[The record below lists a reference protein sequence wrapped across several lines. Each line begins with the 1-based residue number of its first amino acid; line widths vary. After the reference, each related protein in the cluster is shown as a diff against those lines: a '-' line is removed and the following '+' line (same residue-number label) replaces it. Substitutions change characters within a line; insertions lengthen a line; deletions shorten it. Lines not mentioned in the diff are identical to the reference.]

1 MKKRFVCRGIIF
13 LILLTGLL
21 GSCGN
26 KEKQEILI
34 EGKTMGTFFHIKVVT
49 SKGTGKLEE
58 KIKQR
63 LKEINRS
70 MSTFDPDSEISRFN
84 RISDTETC
92 FPVSQDFM
100 NVMTVAAELYRVTE
114 GAWDGTVDP
123 LVNLWGFGRKTKKD
137 GLPEAGEIQAVLLHV
152 GFHLI
157 EISAQGLRKTDPAVT
172 LDLASIAKGYGV
184 DAVAKVIAESGIKD
198 FLVEIG
204 GEIYASGLRLDGK
217 KWRIGINRPKTD
229 AAFDDVYKAA
239 DLHNKG
245 FATSGDY
252 RNFFMMDGKRYS
264 HVIDPRTGYAVSNR
278 VVSASVIAETC
289 TFADG
294 LATALMVMGAEK
306 GTELVSRLAN
316 VECLIITEEA
326 DGSLKDHGSKG
337 FEMQ

>member
-1 MKKRFVCRGIIF
+1 MKKHCIRKGIVWLAFFVL
-13 LILLTGLL
+13 LIA
-21 GSCGN
+21 CGN
-26 KEKQEILI
+26 KERHEILM

-49 SKGTGKLEE
+49 SEGTGKLEK
-58 KIKQR
+58 KISQR

-70 MSTFDPDSEISRFN
+70 MSTYDPDSEISRFN
-84 RISDTETC
+84 RIKDTETR

-100 NVMTVAAELYRVTE
+100 NVMTVAADLYRLTG
-114 GAWDGTVDP
+114 GAWDGTLDP
-123 LVNLWGFGRKTKKD
+123 LVNLWGFGRSAKKQ
-137 GLPEAGEIQAVLLHV
+137 GLPESGEIEALLPHI

-157 EISAQGLRKTDPAVT
+157 EISENSLRKTDPAVT

-184 DAVAKVIAESGIKD
+184 DQVAKVIADSGIKD

-229 AAFDDVYKAA
+229 AAFDEVYRVS

-252 RNFFMMDGKRYS
+252 RNFFLKDGKRYS
-264 HVIDPRTGYAVSNR
+264 HVIDPLTGYAVSNR
-278 VVSASVIAETC
+278 VVSASVIADTC

-306 GTELVSRLAN
+306 SIELVNGLEN

-326 DGSLKDHGSKG
+326 DGSLKDHFSKG
-337 FEMQ
+337 FEVQ

>member
-1 MKKRFVCRGIIF
+1 MCRGIVC
-13 LILLTGLL
+13 LTLLTALL

-26 KEKQEILI
+26 KEKREVLI
-34 EGKTMGTFFHIKVVT
+34 EGKTMGTFFHIKVIT
-49 SKGTGKLEE
+49 SESTGKLEE
-58 KIKQR
+58 KIKLR

-70 MSTFDPDSEISRFN
+70 MSTYDPDSEISRFN
-84 RISDTETC
+84 RISDTETR
-92 FPVSQDFM
+92 FPLSQDFM
-100 NVMTVAAELYRVTE
+100 NVMTVSAELYRLTE

-123 LVNLWGFGRKTKKD
+123 LVNLWGFGRKGKKQ
-137 GLPEAGEIQAVLLHV
+137 GLPESGEIEALLPHI

-184 DAVAKVIAESGIKD
+184 DQVAKVIAESGITD

-217 KWRIGINRPKTD
+217 KWRIGINRPKAD
-229 AAFDDVYKAA
+229 ADFDDVYKAL

-264 HVIDPRTGYAVSNR
+264 HVLDPRTGYAVSNR
-278 VVSASVIAETC
+278 VVSASVIADTC

-306 GTELVSRLAN
+306 SLELVNRLEN
-316 VECLIITEEA
+316 VECLIITEEE
-326 DGSLKDHGSKG
+326 DGTLKNHGSKG

>member
-1 MKKRFVCRGIIF
+1 MKKHCICKGIVC
-13 LILLTGLL
+13 LALLTAL
-21 GSCGN
+21 GAGCGS
-26 KEKQEILI
+26 KKQEVLI
-34 EGKTMGTFFHIKVVT
+34 EGKTMGTAFHIKVVT
-49 SKGTGKLEE
+49 SERTGELEE

-84 RISDTETC
+84 RISDTETR

-100 NVMTVAAELYRVTE
+100 NVMTVAAELYSMTE

-123 LVNLWGFGRKTKKD
+123 LINLWGFGRKEKKHRV
-137 GLPEAGEIQAVLLHV
+137 PESEEIQALFPHI

-157 EISAQGLRKTDPAVT
+157 EISANTLRKTDPGVT

-184 DAVAKVIAESGIKD
+184 DQVARVIAESGIKD

-229 AAFDDVYKAA
+229 AAFDDVYRTS
-239 DLHNKG
+239 DLQDKG

-252 RNFFMMDGKRYS
+252 RNFFLMDGKRYS
-264 HVIDPRTGYAVSNR
+264 HVIDPRTGYAVSNH
-278 VVSASVIAETC
+278 VVSASVIADTC

-306 GTELVSRLAN
+306 SLELVNALKN
-316 VECLIITEEA
+316 VECLVITEEP
-326 DGSLKDHGSKG
+326 DGSLKDHLSKG

>member
-1 MKKRFVCRGIIF
+1 MKTQCMGKKTVCLVIF
-13 LILLTGLL
+13 AVLLAG
-21 GSCGN
+21 CGTR
-26 KEKQEILI
+26 EKQEVLI

-49 SKGTGKLEE
+49 SERTGKLEE
-58 KIKQR
+58 KISQR

-70 MSTFDPDSEISRFN
+70 MSTYDPDSEISRFN
-84 RISDTETC
+84 RISDTESI
-92 FPVSQDFM
+92 FPISQDFM
-100 NVMTVAAELYRVTE
+100 NVMKVAAELWRVTQ

-123 LVNLWGFGRKTKKD
+123 LVNLWGFGRRAKRQ
-137 GLPEAGEIQAVLLHV
+137 GLPEPSEIQALLPHI

-157 EISAQGLRKTDPAVT
+157 EILPAGLRKTDPAVT

-184 DAVAKVIAESGIKD
+184 DEVAKVIAESGIKD

-229 AAFDDVYKAA
+229 AAFDEVYKVAE
-239 DLHNKG
+239 LHNKG

-252 RNFFMMDGKRYS
+252 RNFFLMDGKRYS
-264 HVIDPRTGYAVSNR
+264 HVIDPRTGFAVSNH
-278 VVSASVIAETC
+278 VVSASVTADTC

-306 GTELVSRLAN
+306 SLELASRLEN
-316 VECLIITEEA
+316 VECLVITEEP
-326 DGSLKDHGSKG
+326 DGSLKDHFSKG
-337 FEMQ
+337 FERQ